1 MRFGV
6 KACEMIAEGAFGNM
20 ACLKGETMSYV
31 SLEEVIG
38 AAKVGKQKHVDPNGE
53 LVRAAKAMGVS
64 FGDE

>member
-1 MRFGV
+1 MV
-6 KACEMIAEGAFGNM
+6 T
-20 ACLKGETMSYV
+20 LKGEEMSYV

-38 AAKVGKQKHVDPNGE
+38 QAKVGKQKHVDPNGE